1 MRVDAQVQANL
12 ALLPPKERVRAVA
25 AALEG
30 HLDEAEEPEE
40 EEEEAVEEVEVASAH
55 SREKDVSEHEAKAPK
70 VVLLGKDAQ
79 ELRVV
84 QAQAFMQMQ
93 EWESAFQV
101 WRQNAAFSCHHCPP
115 FDEALVVY
123 AMQAALCKAESSN
136 LAGADNIDYVRLAV
150 EAHCRAFGVNNFA
163 WRYAKEVEESR
174 VSSETKNLFW
184 SAARREAPRIR
195 PFAEAVR
202 DWCFKPDEELS
213 GQTKV
218 LRSIDDRLTTT
229 QALVPKALGKM
240 KCEIPGHEGDIK
252 AAMDKLM
259 EDSVEQVGTIIDR
272 LHDSANE
279 AMAFNDLMHRQF
291 EYKGNRLPEEVSE
304 FSGTVVSNLHRAEDM
319 AKKEMVAGAK
329 DLVRM
334 AEEVRT
340 MIMASTMPASMCILG
355 APPIQRRSANA
366 ASQAVLER
374 RTRRPWGEAEMPAA
388 WRDEAVREARL
399 LEKEAA
405 AQPPQPQVE
414 DSGPDFVTV
423 VAGTVALFG
432 LLLAGIITLSPPSPG
447 PLPPVFDQ
455 PPSEALGCKWFA
467 DLLPE
472 IMKTRSEAL
481 PTACA
486 VFRGIRAVPCCGGL
500 RRSVSGGDERDD
512 EVEISTTIT
521 ESLIHPDLLTSNG
534 GADVSE
540 IVASAE
546 VHVRE
551 SVQKAPAPE
560 PSSDFALLE
569 NEDGNCLMAV
579 DAPMNGIRPTMA
591 ICDEDNFLQKWAYD
605 ETTGLIRHTGGKCLD
620 ASVREAPG
628 GLVHLWSCDS
638 SNENQMWEW
647 DSGNTGR
654 VKNKY
659 GICLDAPRP
668 QDVGSGVHMWT
679 CKKAITNQRWRFVP
693 AGTEN
698 FTTAAPSSTSTAS
711 GSPEETTSTTAGPTT
726 TTTTTPEPLSAFR
739 NCQLEPLVEG
749 SGCKLLEVAEGTEYD
764 LGENGQET
772 AGRHACLKKLR
783 NVSEA
788 DTLVHSLGRCELWHC
803 STLARVRMSSGP
815 GGGLSESP
823 YAVTFKTA
831 NGHYITAE
839 EDGAMKAEEETFV
852 PEALFLLMP
861 AENGKFVLKAQNDR
875 FVKAEPSGHLAAVT
889 EAWDD
894 WEEFELVK
902 HESGKVS
909 LRSFHNK
916 YVSEG
921 SGGSVAADAAS
932 ATMLELANR
941 SRHDGFEN
949 LQFHKTVSDEVS
961 HSVCAR
967 PAEQAAVRC
976 CSSDGSVASEDQ
988 YGCHDRK
995 NYSEAEAICKA
1006 QSLELC
1012 TEVQAKSCPGCSTC
1026 GFETKQLW
1034 TSTACEGTEGLTQR
1048 RLSQRNDHAAVVS
1061 RFCGYQPGKGGL
1073 HGEEV
1078 RSTVFVKLME
1088 WNYNDIAK
1096 ECVEYLA
1103 PNGFDAVQVA
1113 PVTEHVLGYQWW
1125 VKYQP
1130 VSAGLDTRSGTEAE
1144 FRAMVATCRSVGVQ
1158 VIVDIL
1164 MNHMA
1169 SPCKAARKLKK
1180 KANWSEE
1187 EDMPCV
1193 GWGGSRYGNRLQKGA
1208 RGWDAA
1214 NPKHFHHKKE
1224 DTTQPQCKVGPQTG
1238 WLCPD
1243 DDCTPCDMYA
1253 LPDYATELKEVREMQ
1268 AKHLE
1273 ELFHIGVTA
1282 LRVDAAIYHHV
1293 YELADMLNGLPWD
1306 LVYQEWWGEYPPHDR
1321 TEYVGLYRDVA
1332 YRWHLVNRLAGK
1344 NATDLPELLD
1354 LDGGVFGITQDMAV
1368 YPFAYHDGRS
1378 KNADPEIATYKNG

>member
-1 MRVDAQVQANL
+1 
-12 ALLPPKERVRAVA
+12 
-25 AALEG
+25 
-30 HLDEAEEPEE
+30 
-40 EEEEAVEEVEVASAH
+40 
-55 SREKDVSEHEAKAPK
+55 
-70 VVLLGKDAQ
+70 
-79 ELRVV
+79 
-84 QAQAFMQMQ
+84 
-93 EWESAFQV
+93 
-101 WRQNAAFSCHHCPP
+101 
-115 FDEALVVY
+115 
-123 AMQAALCKAESSN
+123 
-136 LAGADNIDYVRLAV
+136 
-150 EAHCRAFGVNNFA
+150 
-163 WRYAKEVEESR
+163 
-174 VSSETKNLFW
+174 
-184 SAARREAPRIR
+184 
-195 PFAEAVR
+195 
-202 DWCFKPDEELS
+202 
-213 GQTKV
+213 
-218 LRSIDDRLTTT
+218 
-229 QALVPKALGKM
+229 
-240 KCEIPGHEGDIK
+240 
-252 AAMDKLM
+252 
-259 EDSVEQVGTIIDR
+259 
-272 LHDSANE
+272 
-279 AMAFNDLMHRQF
+279 
-291 EYKGNRLPEEVSE
+291 
-304 FSGTVVSNLHRAEDM
+304 
-319 AKKEMVAGAK
+319 
-329 DLVRM
+329 
-334 AEEVRT
+334 
-340 MIMASTMPASMCILG
+340 
-355 APPIQRRSANA
+355 
-366 ASQAVLER
+366 
-374 RTRRPWGEAEMPAA
+374 
-388 WRDEAVREARL
+388 
-399 LEKEAA
+399 
-405 AQPPQPQVE
+405 
-414 DSGPDFVTV
+414 
-423 VAGTVALFG
+423 
-432 LLLAGIITLSPPSPG
+432 
-447 PLPPVFDQ
+447 
-455 PPSEALGCKWFA
+455 
-467 DLLPE
+467 
-472 IMKTRSEAL
+472 
-481 PTACA
+481 
-486 VFRGIRAVPCCGGL
+486 
-500 RRSVSGGDERDD
+500 
-512 EVEISTTIT
+512 
-521 ESLIHPDLLTSNG
+521 
-534 GADVSE
+534 
-540 IVASAE
+540 
-546 VHVRE
+546 
-551 SVQKAPAPE
+551 
-560 PSSDFALLE
+560 
-569 NEDGNCLMAV
+569 MAV

-605 ETTGLIRHTGGKCLD
+605 ETTGLVRHTGGKCLD
-620 ASVREAPG
+620 ASQREVPH
-628 GLVHLWSCDS
+628 GLVHLWACDS

-654 VKNKY
+654 LKNKY
-659 GICLDAPRP
+659 GICLDAPHP
-668 QDVGSGVHMWT
+668 EVEGSGVHMWH
-679 CKKAITNQRWRFVP
+679 CDEAITNQKWHFVP
-693 AGTEN
+693 AGTEI

-711 GSPEETTSTTAGPTT
+711 GSPGETTKSTTAGPTT

-749 SGCKLLEVAEGTEYD
+749 SGCKLLEGAEGTEYE

-788 DTLVHSLGRCELWHC
+788 DTFVHSIGRCELWHC

-823 YAVTFKTA
+823 YAVTFKTE

-839 EDGAMKAEEETFV
+839 EDGAMKAEEEAFV

-861 AENGKFVLKAQNDR
+861 ADNGKFVLKAQNDR
-875 FVKAEPSGHLAAVT
+875 FVKAEPSGHLSAVT
-889 EAWDD
+889 VAWDD
-894 WEEFELVK
+894 WEEFDVVK
-902 HESGKVS
+902 HDGGKVS

-916 YVSEG
+916 YISEG
-921 SGGSVAADAAS
+921 SGGSVAANAAS
-932 ATMLELANR
+932 ATMLELVNR
-941 SRHDGFEN
+941 SRHDGFGN

-967 PAEQAAVRC
+967 PAEEAAVRC
-976 CSSDGSVASEDQ
+976 CSSDGSVASEDE

-995 NYSEAEAICKA
+995 NFSEAQAICEA
-1006 QSLELC
+1006 QSLQLC

-1026 GFETKQLW
+1026 GFETKQVW

-1061 RFCGYQPGKGGL
+1061 SFCGYQPGKGGL

-1344 NATDLPELLD
+1344 NATDLPELLE

-1378 KNADPEIATYKNG
+1378 KDADPEIATYKNGLAFHQQQKFFLSWPFGEKVLIWGGYGWRDTNHGPPGCDKSDGDHCTPDSVYDEDGHAQCMPAPTVSPLPKSAARERRWICEHRWQGVAGMMHFRKACRQHAVSEKWEGGKTEGVGIGRLAFRLGSDCFVALTRGRREDEDDNVAGVGGTWDLTGLKIALPQGRYCDMSSLHTQKGWDQSSCPREVEVDEEGVIQHGSVTQGELLAIHTGAQIANLHSAA